1 MSDPAATRL
10 APETDASI
18 RESLDALGRAV
29 QIARIT
35 NDPLLHT
42 LEALASTVRA
52 QHRLFVD
59 GTLTLRQVLSEAQP
73 LSAEERAALLREVSA
88 SAKDG
93 ADAGTHRAAN
103 RIVRSF
109 DRKTAKWTGAWIGV
123 AFVAGAAM
131 ATAVAFWGN
140 VGRFSPDAAWR
151 EIVRLNPDPRPAL
164 QQAEIRSMKGRRYR
178 SVALWMDPEPAPPS
192 N

>member
-93 ADAGTHRAAN
+93 PT
-103 RIVRSF
+103 
-109 DRKTAKWTGAWIGV
+109 
-123 AFVAGAAM
+123 
-131 ATAVAFWGN
+131 
-140 VGRFSPDAAWR
+140 R
-151 EIVRLNPDPRPAL
+151 ERT
-164 QQAEIRSMKGRRYR
+164 
-178 SVALWMDPEPAPPS
+178 APPIALCGAS
-192 N
+192 IARPRSGREPGSALHSWQAPPWRRPLRSGVTSGGSARTPHGARSCG